1 MKYNLEIMVSIAV
14 LVILY
19 LKPYELTR
27 YSNTVLGKTLLII
40 GVIFASHRMGKLAG
54 LLAALV
60 MMVLMYEN
68 IEGMEDMSGNQ
79 ENQLI
84 NTLKEQEKC
93 ETLKDNIKEHV
104 DVTQYDINCME
115 GELKIKANKSTAE
128 AGQETTNTSQ

>member
-19 LKPYELTR
+19 LKPSELTR

-68 IEGMEDMSGNQ
+68 IEGMEDMSGTQ

>member
-14 LVILY
+14 LVVLY
-19 LKPYELTR
+19 LKPSELTR

-40 GVIFASHRMGKLAG
+40 GVILASHRMGKLAG

-60 MMVLMYEN
+60 MMVLMYET
-68 IEGMEDMSGNQ
+68 IEGMENMSGNQ
-79 ENQLI
+79 VNQLI

>member
-14 LVILY
+14 LVVLY

-68 IEGMEDMSGNQ
+68 IEGMSGNQ
-79 ENQLI
+79 TKQLI
-84 NTLKEQEKC
+84 NTLKDQTKC
-93 ETLKDNIKEHV
+93 ETLKENIKEHV
-104 DVTQYDINCME
+104 DVSQYDINCMV
-115 GELKIKANKSTAE
+115 GELNIKANKSTAE
-128 AGQETTNTSQ
+128 AGNETPNN